1 MDLFS
6 LDSFVSFEDMDYKL
20 QVNILFKFKFTLNK
34 KFSI

>member
-20 QVNILFKFKFTLNK
+20 QVNILFKFKFTLNTK
-34 KFSI
+34 ISI

>member
-20 QVNILFKFKFTLNK
+20 QVNILFKFKFTL